1 MPSDPPPEGSPADSA
16 ELVRS
21 ASTGDARSL
30 AVLLERYLP
39 RLRAFVRLR
48 VDATVRAQ
56 ESASD
61 LVQTVCREVL
71 QNAEHFEYQG
81 EDRFRAW
88 LFQTALNKIRDRA
101 RYHHADRRSPKAEDR
116 QAESGDQPDPN
127 GPQHSPSQVAMAKE
141 TAEAMEQA
149 FDLLTDDHREVITL
163 SRIVGLPHAE
173 IARIMGR
180 SELAVRGL
188 LSRALVAY
196 TEALDR
202 VQRRV

>member
-1 MPSDPPPEGSPADSA
+1 MSPVLPPDPD
-16 ELVRS
+16 ELVRR
-21 ASTGDARSL
+21 ATAGDAQSL
-30 AVLLERYLP
+30 AALLERYMP

-48 VDATVRAQ
+48 VDASVRAQ

-71 QNAEHFEYQG
+71 QNAEQFEYQG
-81 EDRFRAW
+81 EERFRAW
-88 LFQTALNKIRDRA
+88 LFQTALNKIRDRG
-101 RYHHADRRSPKAEDR
+101 RYHPAEPRRPAAEEDR
-116 QAESGDQPDPN
+116 AQGEPLADPSA
-127 GPQHSPSQVAMAKE
+127 GLSSASQVAIAKE

-173 IARIMGR
+173 IARLMGR
-180 SELAVRGL
+180 SEAAVRVL

-196 TEALDR
+196 MAALDR
-202 VQRRV
+202 VQGRR